1 MSWRTCLFAR
11 PAGVGGR
18 PSTASPS
25 GCGRDPFRPV
35 VPWSTGDQEPAR
47 FKPDFQIETTA
58 DGFVF
63 QADLAG
69 IKENEVDIAVTGN
82 RLTISGHIYDTRAG
96 AFAGFTRV
104 FTLPE
109 GNDGNDK
116 VRAALDRGVLT
127 VRWSNGSTMRRKQR
141 PCRATTRWRAG
152 NRKAGRRETGR
163 RSRGRGPSRSA
174 DDHAPQ
180 SGAAPPRLE
189 SQEGDSG

>member
-1 MSWRTCLFAR
+1 MRA
-11 PAGVGGR
+11 
-18 PSTASPS
+18 
-25 GCGRDPFRPV
+25 DPFRPV

-63 QADLAG
+63 KAELAG

-96 AFAGFTRV
+96 SFAGFTRV

-109 GNDGNDK
+109 GSDSNDS

-127 VRWSNGSTMRRKQR
+127 VRWSKRL
-141 PCRATTRWRAG
+141 
-152 NRKAGRRETGR
+152 E
-163 RSRGRGPSRSA
+163 
-174 DDHAPQ
+174 HAPE
-180 SGAAPPRLE
+180 AVTPPGDDALARWE
-189 SQEGDSG
+189 SEGGTTPKEQAEPRPWAVEVG

>member
-1 MSWRTCLFAR
+1 MANLPVRTT
-11 PAGVGGR
+11 GGR
-18 PSTASPS
+18 RRTPVDGEAL
-25 GCGRDPFRPV
+25 RMRADPFRPV
-35 VPWSTGDQEPAR
+35 VPWSTGDHEPAR
-47 FKPDFQIETTA
+47 FKPDFQIETTE

-109 GNDGNDK
+109 GNDRKDSEK

-127 VRWSNGSTMRRKQR
+127 VRWSKRLEHAREAATLPGDDALARWESEGG
-141 PCRATTRWRAG
+141 TTRDGQA
-152 NRKAGRRETGR
+152 EP
-163 RSRGRGPSRSA
+163 RSWAIEVG
-174 DDHAPQ
+174 
-180 SGAAPPRLE
+180 
-189 SQEGDSG
+189 